1 MYYNRGSEMNNFND
15 VKQAWN
21 ISKKY
26 TTILMD
32 NQNNDNFI
40 DMFYTIHGQF
50 LSELRNKKLNRNNK
64 KNYIKSWNTVLNTIH
79 KNPKVTVTVKRG
91 SIKLLHQTNV
101 QRCYNYDR

>member
-1 MYYNRGSEMNNFND
+1 MYYNRGTEMNNFND

-26 TTILMD
+26 SSILMD

-79 KNPKVTVTVKRG
+79 KNPKVTVKRG

-101 QRCYNYDR
+101 KRCYNYDR

>member
-1 MYYNRGSEMNNFND
+1 MYYNRNSEMNNFNN
-15 VKQAWN
+15 VKEVWN

-40 DMFYTIHGQF
+40 DMFYTIHAQF
-50 LSELRNKKLNRNNK
+50 LSELKNKRLNRNNK
-64 KNYIKSWNTVLNTIH
+64 KNYIKLWNTVLNTIH
-79 KNPKVTVTVKRG
+79 NNSKLTAKRG
-91 SIKLLHQTNV
+91 AIKLLHQTNV